1 MSANIA
7 NFPVAGNDR
16 NLSVRPARLY
26 CLDCPA
32 KIRRGVRCG
41 PCRDTHET
49 KARHDRY
56 LKRKAAGRK
65 ANP

>member
-7 NFPVAGNDR
+7 NFPVNGNDR
-16 NLSVRPARLY
+16 NLSVRPRRLY

-32 KIRRGVRCG
+32 KIRRGVRCA
-41 PCRDTHET
+41 PCR
-49 KARHDRY
+49 HDHAIKSRRERD
-56 LKRKAAGRK
+56 LKRKAERRK